1 MKYRKKRETKNV
13 MYVCCMHR
21 PVCLRAQP
29 FKLFNNNVSMQPRR
43 CFFGLFF
50 IVGFFHHF
58 SLESM
63 SLSAL
68 FAFFPFSLYLFR
80 SFTLCASFVAFLVCA
95 RRALSSYIVLLLLFH
110 TIFFFIYFSIWYIM
124 PLAYPCTLVVCFALC
139 FFLIQKIVYKRL
151 LL

>member
-1 MKYRKKRETKNV
+1 

-58 SLESM
+58 SLELM

-110 TIFFFIYFSIWYIM
+110 TIFLYISQ
-124 PLAYPCTLVVCFALC
+124 FDILC
-139 FFLIQKIVYKRL
+139 LLPIHVRL
-151 LL
+151 LYALLCASFWFKKSSISDYYYRGTAHEH